1 MSLNNKFWKE
11 LTVTPVDRWSDDEEE
26 QMSINRWMHG
36 GLPCMIYNC
45 GSVGVYCQKNWLV
58 SAITCIHTISLTSK
72 HQTNYNGPFS
82 HILPHSQWNFSFTA
96 AFKSKNFV
104 PPRFPRHCFG
114 ASRRHGAASW
124 KRIHAET
131 WTHPCFIFE
140 VWKVFL
146 STLKIWQSH
155 KPQKTEVKFSPALKS
170 VSCLRFV
177 PLTFYENQSANL
189 VSGSKRAEEKI
200 FWRWTWL
207 CSAAAKN
214 GFLCPMSKCLGVCR
228 GFCFKPQSCHSKTE
242 MTNKKRESRERE
254 NEVINQI
261 QQTEVSENGWCVF
274 LVFSASIGRVTQD
287 SCIIRLYQCPLASW
301 SH

>member
-177 PLTFYENQSANL
+177 PLFMKINL
-189 VSGSKRAEEKI
+189 Q
-200 FWRWTWL
+200 TW
-207 CSAAAKN
+207 
-214 GFLCPMSKCLGVCR
+214 CLDPR
-228 GFCFKPQSCHSKTE
+228 EQR
-242 MTNKKRESRERE
+242 KKYFGDELDFVLLRPKM
-254 NEVINQI
+254 
-261 QQTEVSENGWCVF
+261 
-274 LVFSASIGRVTQD
+274 VFSAPCLSALVFVEVFALNRNPATAKQKWRTKRGSLGKEKMR
-287 SCIIRLYQCPLASW
+287 W
-301 SH
+301 